1 MLTLQINNSCDIYL
15 VKKSEDTGL
24 WAFHSIQISL
34 ISGTVTIVM
43 ASLSGNCLDLVLH
56 LSLMSQGILNV
67 FAAHLVPQSLLCLYC
82 SFMCTFISVFKI
94 CGLFEYVWGLGVGVE
109 G

>member
-1 MLTLQINNSCDIYL
+1 
-15 VKKSEDTGL
+15 
-24 WAFHSIQISL
+24 
-34 ISGTVTIVM
+34 M
-43 ASLSGNCLDLVLH
+43 ASLSGNSLDLVLH

-67 FAAHLVPQSLLCLYC
+67 FAAHLVPRSLLCLYC
-82 SFMCTFISVFKI
+82 SFNLLYVPIISVFKI